1 MAKTYINKVTFVTE
15 MTTPDG
21 KTVRV
26 ILPESMVLDFSAGV
40 GFKTQIVE
48 ELPATGDPRTIYL
61 VPSEDEKEGNIYV
74 EWLYIE
80 EEWECVGSTAVAVN
94 LMIGT
99 EAERLAFVGA
109 VEGME
114 WHETHAADP
123 EDPTSRPYVLRF
135 LYEDSDWKKLEDPQ
149 TETVETVSLHIS
161 TYDGQGTLEGLQIGI
176 TDRNAQSV
184 LHRVLDANGNCTFD
198 IPKGH
203 TYIVSVQSLQGY
215 RDIPDQTYVA
225 SIDSRSIGLTFL
237 GYSTSVETVNVHITV
252 YNNALQDITAQDTDM
267 IGLTVT
273 CQITNGDTLTA
284 QIGAD
289 HTCQFL
295 VPYGEEYTIIEPNV
309 QGYMRRYAIQWVHT
323 ASVPQRE
330 VPMHYVEWIN
340 VGIYGITE
348 AGQLFTHEDIAQMTA
363 EQKAEIKYIG
373 MNTST
378 LQAAGASFF
387 YKVPKVTDSK
397 QWAASNVEFDQS
409 LLPFKQS
416 HAAAV
421 QDLDGETNTQ
431 NIIDIGDT
439 MGVGTEAADYCHA
452 QKATIAG
459 ATKDGFL
466 GAYGQM
472 YQLVANITELNALH
486 TLLGVAQL
494 AITSGYWWT
503 STQYSA
509 GGAVLLNGGGF
520 SDTSKPGRYTTMAL
534 FALS

>member
-1 MAKTYINKVTFVTE
+1 MAKTFKNLVTFITE
-15 MTTPDG
+15 TTTPDG

-26 ILPESMVLDFSAGV
+26 ILPESMVLDFSLGV

-48 ELPATGDPRTIYL
+48 ELPSEGDPRIIYL
-61 VPSEDEKEGNIYV
+61 VPSEDEQESNVYV
-74 EWLYIE
+74 EYLYIDGD
-80 EEWECVGSTAVAVN
+80 WECVGSTAVATN
-94 LMIGT
+94 LVIGT
-99 EAERLAFVGA
+99 EEERLAFVGA

-123 EDPTSRPYVLRF
+123 EDPDSKAYVLRF
-135 LYEDSDWKKLEDPQ
+135 LYEDGDWKKLEDPQ
-149 TETVETVSLHIS
+149 TETVETASLHVS
-161 TYDGQGTLEGLQIGI
+161 TYDGQGDVEGLQVGI
-176 TDRNAQSV
+176 TDRNAQTV
-184 LHRVLDANGNCTFD
+184 IHRILDANGNCTFD

-203 TYIVSVQSLQGY
+203 TYIVSIQSLEGY

-225 SIDSRSIGLTFL
+225 SLDSRSIGLTFL
-237 GYSTSVETVNVHITV
+237 GYATSVETVNVHVTV

-284 QIGAD
+284 QVGAD
-289 HTCQFL
+289 HTCQFQ

-309 QGYMRRYAIQWVHT
+309 QGYMRRFAVQWVHT

-340 VGIYGITE
+340 VGIYGINE
-348 AGQLFTHEDIAQMTA
+348 GGQLFTHEDIAQMTA

-397 QWAASNVEFDQS
+397 QWASANVEFDQT

-421 QDLDGETNTQ
+421 QDLDGETNTEK
-431 NIIDIGDT
+431 IIDIGDT
-439 MGVGTEAADYCHA
+439 MGVGTEAADYCFA

-472 YQLVANITELNALH
+472 CELIANRTELDALH
-486 TLLGVAQL
+486 TLLGVATLGIQ
-494 AITSGYWWT
+494 SGYWWT
-503 STQYSA
+503 STQCNA
-509 GGAVLLNGGGF
+509 GNAVILYNGGFNNGIKG
-520 SDTSKPGRYTTMAL
+520 TRNTTMAL